1 MNETRGDFQLEESTL
16 VLIDASIY
24 EARSGSA
31 EGTLCQM
38 VFEDGTR
45 LKVKPFIHVS
55 LENIDV
61 IGQEDD
67 GTIKLAAAAS
77 GKLSLSNENSQVLFE
92 GEWRVGEERA
102 TISVRQHMVAD
113 IAGKAHLQGTGKG
126 PFEGKQI
133 SGEFLIRH
141 AGVDSA
147 GFGIFK
153 FGGKG
158 TVT

>member
-77 GKLSLSNENSQVLFE
+77 DPARWPE
-92 GEWRVGEERA
+92 GRRWNVRLPG
-102 TISVRQHMVAD
+102 ISR
-113 IAGKAHLQGTGKG
+113 G
-126 PFEGKQI
+126 
-133 SGEFLIRH
+133 
-141 AGVDSA
+141 
-147 GFGIFK
+147 
-153 FGGKG
+153 
-158 TVT
+158 